1 MFCVPFLK
9 RQKVDVKTKIY
20 EKNKKLKYFFIY
32 E

>member
-20 EKNKKLKYFFIY
+20 EKFKKLKYFLFN